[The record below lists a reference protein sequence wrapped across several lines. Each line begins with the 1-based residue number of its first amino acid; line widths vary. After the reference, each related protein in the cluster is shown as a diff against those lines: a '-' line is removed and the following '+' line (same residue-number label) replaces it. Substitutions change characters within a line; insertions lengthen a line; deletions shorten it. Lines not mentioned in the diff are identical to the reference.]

1 MLVQRRRICI
11 LYNPAGY
18 EPDEVIMGVIRKT
31 VLPAAGLGTR
41 FLPAT
46 KASPKE
52 MLPLVDKP
60 LIQYAVEESILAGI
74 EEFVVITGK
83 DKRAIEDHFDSAFML
98 EERLKSTGKDKML
111 AEITKLNHA
120 SFAYIRQRQAL
131 GLGHAI
137 LCARPF
143 VGDEAFAVIL
153 SDDVIDPDYPLLRK
167 MISLYKKTASPVIAL
182 EEVPDDR
189 VNRYGIVDGEL
200 ADGVFEIRD
209 LVEKPPIGRA
219 PSNLAIIGRY
229 ILTQDVFDHLA
240 KVKPGAGGEIQ
251 LTDAL
256 RSLAKKRPIFGIP
269 IKGKR
274 FDAGEKLGFLEATVE
289 LSLRSPELGPAFAEY
304 LRKRFCTPA

>member
-1 MLVQRRRICI
+1 MKK
-11 LYNPAGY
+11 
-18 EPDEVIMGVIRKT
+18 IRKT

-60 LIQYAVEESILAGI
+60 LIQYAVEESMLAGL
-74 EEFVVITGK
+74 EEFIIITGK
-83 DKRAIEDHFDSAFML
+83 DKRAIEDHFDSAFVL
-98 EERLKSTGKDKML
+98 EDRLRTSGKDKML
-111 AEITKLNHA
+111 EAINRLNHLQ
-120 SFAYIRQRQAL
+120 FAYIRQRQAL

-167 MISLYKKTASPVIAL
+167 MIALHERTNAPVIAL
-182 EEVPDDR
+182 EEVPRDQ
-189 VNRYGIVDGEL
+189 VNRYGIVDSVPV
-200 ADGVFEIRD
+200 DGHVEIRD
-209 LVEKPPIGRA
+209 MVEKPPVKDA

-229 ILTQDVFDHLA
+229 ILTHDIFDHLA

-256 RSLAKKRPIFGIP
+256 RSLAKKRPVYGVP
-269 IKGKR
+269 TRGKR
-274 FDAGEKLGFLEATVE
+274 FDAGEKLGYLEATVE
-289 LSLRSPELGPAFAEY
+289 LALRNQELGPGFAEY
-304 LRKRFCTPA
+304 LRKRVACMK